1 MEVSFEK
8 ISYKDKLSN
17 ISFKLDNNYVNG
29 IYNANSLL
37 KIIKE
42 PSLISSGHIFIDDR
56 IYRKYN
62 SKLIAIIDNDKSFY
76 TSKVLEEILFNAKI
90 REYKS
95 HSIKQEIEELLLM
108 VGLDESIL
116 KRIVPTLSTTEKY
129 FVQVVANLIYK
140 PKIVIFKDIM
150 NGLDLNNKKIIKKLI
165 NKLKSDGVLVIVTS
179 NDSNILYELTERVAI
194 INQNEVILGN
204 TNDIYQQVE
213 MLINKKIDTPYFSLL
228 TYKAKKE
235 KNINLFYRKDVRDVM
250 KDVYK
255 SI

>member
-1 MEVSFEK
+1 M
-8 ISYKDKLSN
+8 
-17 ISFKLDNNYVNG
+17 
-29 IYNANSLL
+29 
-37 KIIKE
+37 
-42 PSLISSGHIFIDDR
+42 
-56 IYRKYN
+56 
-62 SKLIAIIDNDKSFY
+62 
-76 TSKVLEEILFNAKI
+76 
-90 REYKS
+90 
-95 HSIKQEIEELLLM
+95 
-108 VGLDESIL
+108 
-116 KRIVPTLSTTEKY
+116 
-129 FVQVVANLIYK
+129 
-140 PKIVIFKDIM
+140 
-150 NGLDLNNKKIIKKLI
+150 DLNNKKIIKKLI
-165 NKLKSDGVLVIVTS
+165 NKLKNDGVLVIVTS